1 MDQGCG
7 RHIFTNK
14 IYNKGYEHLLP
25 NSHATRLICMCVL
38 SRSVVSDSFQ
48 SYKLYVA
55 CQSLSMG
62 FPRQEYWSGLP
73 FLSPGDLPNSGVKP
87 TSPAVAGRLFTTEP
101 PGKSQIYLIHFI

>member
-25 NSHATRLICMCVL
+25 NSHATRLICVCVL

-62 FPRQEYWSGLP
+62 FPSKNIGVGCHSFLQGIFPTQESNLCLLQWQADSSP
-73 FLSPGDLPNSGVKP
+73 LSHLG
-87 TSPAVAGRLFTTEP
+87 SP
-101 PGKSQIYLIHFI
+101 KFI